1 MNETLLRLWSRLL
14 RGVPL
19 RSMLLRIAASSLL
32 RHLRMLSR
40 LMLRRLISLVL
51 HILRLLRGVLMRHR
65 LRHGL
70 RMLDRLLILRSRL
83 LHFRQWREDRLARR
97 IVN

>member
-1 MNETLLRLWSRLL
+1 
-14 RGVPL
+14 
-19 RSMLLRIAASSLL
+19 MLL
-32 RHLRMLSR
+32 HLRMLSR
-40 LMLRRLISLVL
+40 LMLRGLISLVL